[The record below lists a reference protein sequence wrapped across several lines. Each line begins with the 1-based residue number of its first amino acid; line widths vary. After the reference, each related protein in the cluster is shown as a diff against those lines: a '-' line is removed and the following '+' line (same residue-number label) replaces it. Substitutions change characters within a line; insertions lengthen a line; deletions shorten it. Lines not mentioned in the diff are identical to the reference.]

1 MKWLVA
7 MECSGVIR
15 DALRARGHDAWSC
28 DIKPCEGDPR
38 WHIQGNV
45 FSHKV
50 VNGGWDGMIAHPECT
65 FLTKSGASH
74 MDIPW
79 RREAQMA
86 AVYNVRALWAFPVR
100 LKAIENPSGR
110 LSTLW
115 RKPDQTIQPHMF
127 GHPEFKATC
136 WWLDGLP
143 PLLSTNQLVVPAR
156 GTREYVLWNR
166 VHREGPG
173 ANRATNRS
181 RTLKGIAEAIADQWG
196 SIETAS
202 PSHSLALNIGN
213 PGYRLAEVNV

>member
-45 FSHKV
+45 FSHTV

-65 FLTKSGASH
+65 FLTRAGARH
-74 MDIPW
+74 MSIPW
-79 RREAQMA
+79 RKEAQMA
-86 AVYNVRALWAFPVR
+86 AVYNVRALWAFPIR
-100 LKAIENPSGR
+100 LKAIENPMGR

-115 RKPDQTIQPHMF
+115 RKPDQVIQPHMF
-127 GHPEFKATC
+127 GHPEFKATA

-143 PLLSTNQLVVPAR
+143 PLTATNQLEVPGR
-156 GTREYVLWNR
+156 DTREWVLWNK

-173 ANRATNRS
+173 AKRATNRS
-181 RTLKGIAEAIADQWG
+181 RTLQWVADAIAAQWG
-196 SIETAS
+196 SVTAAIPGHTLAFDIEN
-202 PSHSLALNIGN
+202 PGHSLASI
-213 PGYRLAEVNV
+213 A